1 MKLKTIALASA
12 ASLAVLALAS
22 CGQKNET
29 TNPTGTGSSVVTTT
43 AQSDDLPDGY
53 VSLANKHANGAID
66 AEGYYTVGDVKITT
80 KDTYKV
86 AYTTEMTDFK
96 FNYFLNTW
104 QYNSLQYGNMVDGL
118 IGNDQYGN
126 TVGDLALGYK
136 VEDLANGKQKWTFK
150 LRKGVKW
157 IKNDG
162 TDYAEVKADDF
173 VAGIEYVLDPI
184 NASELEYLV
193 DGVIDGS
200 SEYYASRQNNKV
212 TDSGIT
218 GTEDDVPFDE
228 VGIKAIDDYT
238 LEYTLT
244 EKTPYFLTCLTYGC
258 YYPVNRDFLDEKGT
272 DFGTDENSILVNG
285 AFRMTKHID
294 ESSIELTKNEKYYDA
309 EHVYVNKVEEIYI
322 EDKAGI
328 EQARL
333 LYENGDIDGFTV
345 QSTDTTG
352 WSKYVTGSDGSGS
365 SKNPYDPNCS
375 PVTSTDQFCWNGY
388 FNYIRT
394 YYEYTDTKLA
404 KSESEKA
411 DTAKAVANTNFRLG
425 FLYGLNVMEY
435 LKYYNQEDP
444 SQRLIRSYTVKDL
457 AVDENG
463 KDYTEYVEEIYNEKQ
478 GTTGVRLNGTDQ
490 GNDPVYDAEKAGEYF
505 AKAKEELLK
514 QGVTFPIKIDVLGS
528 MNPTNLAYQT
538 KMYTALEENSNG
550 VVDIQINVP
559 TSDNQNTLWMSRNHN
574 FDFNTNMG
582 WGADYG
588 DPKSFLHTIIEG
600 NGDTISYM
608 GFSGN
613 LSEEQKTLMHNIL
626 GEYTEMYSEA
636 LEYTDVSQ
644 LSKRFKEFAEAEYF
658 AIYEQAI
665 IIPYYTRSGLYPTVS
680 RVIPHQTAKAGYGLN
695 NDKYKNLVVSEN
707 PITKEQRTAI
717 NNAYEAN
724 K

>member
-29 TNPTGTGSSVVTTT
+29 TNPTGTGSSATTT
-43 AQSDDLPDGY
+43 STDPIEDY

-66 AEGYYTVGDVKITT
+66 AEGYYTVGDVRIKT
-80 KDTYKV
+80 KDTYKM
-86 AYTTEMTDFK
+86 AYQTEMSDFK

-126 TVGDLALGYK
+126 TVGDLATGYK
-136 VEDLANGKQKWTFK
+136 VENLEDGKQKWTFK
-150 LRKGVKW
+150 LRQGVKW
-157 IKNDG
+157 LKNDG
-162 TDYAEVKADDF
+162 TEYAEVKADDF

-193 DGVIDGS
+193 DGLIDGS
-200 SEYYASRQNNKV
+200 HEYYESRQDNEI

-218 GTEDDVPFDE
+218 GTENDVPFDQ
-228 VGIKAIDDYT
+228 VGIRAIDDYT

-258 YYPVNRDFLDEKGT
+258 YYPVNRDFLDEMGT
-272 DFGTDENSILVNG
+272 EFGADENSILING
-285 AFRMTKHID
+285 AFRMTAHRN
-294 ESSIELTKNEKYYDA
+294 ESYIELTKNDKYYDA
-309 EHVYVNKVEEIYI
+309 AHVYVNKIEETYI
-322 EDKAGI
+322 ERKAGI

-345 QSTDTTG
+345 QSTDTKG
-352 WSKYVTGSDGSGS
+352 WEKYVTGPDNTGTA
-365 SKNPYDPNCS
+365 KNPYDPNCS
-375 PVTSTDQFCWNGY
+375 SVTSTDQFCFNGY
-388 FNYIRT
+388 FNYIRSA
-394 YYEYTDTKLA
+394 YEYSDTKFNKTDA
-404 KSESEKA
+404 EK
-411 DTAKAVANTNFRLG
+411 TNTSKAVTNNNFRLG

-435 LKYYNQEDP
+435 LKYYYQEDP

-463 KDYTEYVEEIYNEKQ
+463 RDYVEYVEDVYNEKQ

-490 GNDPVYDAEKAGEYF
+490 GNDPVYNPERAKEYF
-505 AKAKEELLK
+505 QKAKAELEE
-514 QGVTFPIKIDVLGS
+514 QGVTFPIKIDVIGA
-528 MNPTNLAYQT
+528 MEAKQQAYQA
-538 KMYTALEENSNG
+538 KMYSAIEENSDG
-550 VVDIQINVP
+550 LVDIQMNIP
-559 TSDNQNTLWMSRNHN
+559 SSDSQDVSWMSRTHN
-574 FDFNTNMG
+574 FDFNINMG

-588 DPKSFLHTIIEG
+588 DPKSFLHTLIEG
-600 NGDTISYM
+600 TGDTISYM

-613 LSEEQKTLMHNIL
+613 LTDEQKALMHELL
-626 GEYTEMYSEA
+626 GEYTEMYE
-636 LEYTDVSQ
+636 EGIQYTEVSQ
-644 LSKRFKEFAEAEYF
+644 LSKRFKEFAEAEYY
-658 AIYEQAI
+658 AIYEKAI

-680 RVIPHQTAKAGYGLN
+680 RVIPHQSGKAGYGLN
-695 NDKYKNLVVSEN
+695 SDKYKNVIVSEN
-707 PITKEQRTAI
+707 PITQEQRTAI